1 MSNIHSIFKAL
12 FLSFFVTTSLQAQYS
27 IGQEAEIVS
36 YVESCLD
43 GASNTM
49 EESLVQTFHNTSSK
63 TYVVEM
69 LGKRGTLKFDE
80 PISSRPSKG
89 LISLKKGSQGTFA
102 YYNIINGEWSGNQ
115 FRGEIRDNN
124 DQSKTENIFPELH
137 KDVNKIQL
145 IFPAS
150 RNL

>member
-69 LGKRGTLKFDE
+69 LGKRGTLKFDQ
-80 PISSRPSKG
+80 PISSRPKQG
-89 LISLKKGSQGTFA
+89 LISLKKGSQVA
-102 YYNIINGEWSGNQ
+102 NLNITISLMENGLAISSEVKYGIIMTSQ
-115 FRGEIRDNN
+115 R
-124 DQSKTENIFPELH
+124 QSIFFQNYI
-137 KDVNKIQL
+137 KM
-145 IFPAS
+145 
-150 RNL
+150 